1 MNISKLFFFILIPV
15 FLIGFFVML
24 SLSGPKNIDFDALA
38 KNPSFEIPEEHEAY
52 RLKSLSVEGQF
63 EEILSL
69 RDYNQSDLELLRQA
83 IEFQELYVTA
93 LPYHS
98 AGHQRLTLKQRYDQ
112 FFRGLVRKSLADER
126 LIRAY
131 DEEDYAGA
139 MPNSIGDWRTECDQW
154 TLRIEYASQC

>member
-24 SLSGPKNIDFDALA
+24 TLSGPKNIDFDALA

-69 RDYNQSDLELLRQA
+69 KNYNQSDLKLLRQA

-98 AGHQRLTLKQRYDQ
+98 VRAHQRLDFLKQRYDQ
-112 FFRGLVRKSLADER
+112 FASEALHTQSLADER
-126 LIRAY
+126 LSKEAY
-131 DEEDYAGA
+131 DEEDYALA
-139 MPNSIGDWRTECDQW
+139 IAKIQLAIAN
-154 TLRIEYASQC
+154 A